1 VLWGEPDGVRLA
13 ALPDLI
19 TSEGSE
25 MEISRRGETPILK
38 VENLATSYETRRGTV
53 DAVKDVSF
61 EIYQGESFG
70 IVGESGCG
78 KSTVAYSIVNSLG
91 RNGYIADG
99 KIIFKGRDLV
109 GRSEQELR
117 ALRGNDISM
126 VFQDPMLALNPTLR
140 IGTQLTEVLTVHSD
154 MTMEEA
160 RERCTRILRRV
171 YMPDTDLI
179 MMRYPHQLSG
189 GQQQRV
195 IIAMAL
201 LNDPDLLIM
210 DEPTTALDVTVE
222 AAVLDLIDEL
232 RHAFDAAILY
242 ISHNLGVIA
251 QVCDR
256 VGVMYVGTIVENASV
271 EDIFVEP
278 AHPYTSALTRC
289 VPRLGASKESSHL
302 RPVPGRIPSPNDVP
316 AGCLFAPR
324 CECSGEA
331 CATDPPTLREV
342 SPGHYVRCHSDR
354 WQLSQLEGWEPPRQS
369 DRSSVRWRADG
380 LAALE
385 VDYLRKYYEQE
396 SRSVMSLV
404 GLGEKRYVQAVDGV
418 SFRLPRGA
426 TLGIVGE
433 SGCGKS
439 TLARTVVG
447 LESVTDG
454 SLMFLDVDITEP
466 VEARDVDTIRELQ
479 MVFQNPD
486 STLNP
491 SFSVGYQIARS
502 LRQFKKP
509 GERKLKEEVN
519 RLLNAVYLDE
529 GYYHRRPRQ
538 LSGGEKQRVA
548 IARAIATHPELV
560 LCDEPV
566 TSLDVSVQAAILNLL
581 LDLQEEYNI
590 SIVYISHDL
599 SVVRYFS
606 DYVAIMYLGQFV
618 EFGPTERIYTPPYH
632 PYTEA
637 LLAAVPIP
645 DPAVAQEHIRLEGTV
660 PSALNPP
667 SGCRF
672 HTRCPRRGLLP
683 QGGKIC
689 EEKVPPMRD
698 ITDTHRILCHLPLE
712 QLRAMKPIIR
722 DLTSDANG
730 VQDGQ

>member
-1 VLWGEPDGVRLA
+1 
-13 ALPDLI
+13 
-19 TSEGSE
+19 
-25 MEISRRGETPILK
+25 METNRRTETPILK
-38 VENLATSYETRRGTV
+38 VENLAASYETRSGTV
-53 DAVKDVSF
+53 KAVKDVSF
-61 EIYQGESFG
+61 GIYQGESFG

-91 RNGYIADG
+91 RNGYIAGG
-99 KIIFKGRDLV
+99 KIIFQGRNLV
-109 GRSEQELR
+109 GRNEEELR

-140 IGTQLTEVLTVHSD
+140 IGTQLTEVLTTHSD
-154 MTMEEA
+154 VTIEEA
-160 RERCTRILRRV
+160 RQRCIEVLSRV
-171 YMPDTDLI
+171 YMPDPELI
-179 MMRYPHQLSG
+179 MQRYPHQLSG

-201 LNDPDLLIM
+201 LNEPALLIM

-232 RHAFDAAILY
+232 RHEFDAAILY

-271 EDIFVEP
+271 EDIFADP
-278 AHPYTSALTRC
+278 AHPYTAALTRC
-289 VPRLGASKESSHL
+289 VPRLGSSKESSHL
-302 RPVPGRIPSPNDVP
+302 RPIAGRVPSPNDVP
-316 AGCLFAPR
+316 AGCLFEPR
-324 CECSGEA
+324 CGCSGEK
-331 CATDPPTLREV
+331 CPTEAPVLREI
-342 SPGHYVRCHSDR
+342 SPGHYVRCHSDA
-354 WQLSQLEGWEPPRQS
+354 WHLPEPKGWESPRERERAVSSSLWQS
-369 DRSSVRWRADG
+369 DRIAT
-380 LAALE
+380 LE
-385 VDYLRKYYEQE
+385 VHYLKKYYEQE
-396 SRSVMSLV
+396 SQSVKSLL

-439 TLARTVVG
+439 TLAKTVVG
-447 LESVTDG
+447 LESMTDG
-454 SLMFLDVDITEP
+454 SVRFLEIDISKP
-466 VEARDVDTIRELQ
+466 VEARDMDVIKELQ

-509 GERKLKEEVN
+509 DESDLKEEVN

-581 LDLQEEYNI
+581 LDLQTEH
-590 SIVYISHDL
+590 SITMVYISHDL

-606 DYVAIMYLGQFV
+606 DYVAVMYLGQFV
-618 EFGPTERIYTPPYH
+618 EFGPAERIYAPPYH

-637 LLAAVPIP
+637 LLAAAPIP
-645 DPAVAQEHIRLEGTV
+645 DPAVQQEHIRLEGTV
-660 PSALNPP
+660 PSALAPP
-667 SGCRF
+667 TGCRF
-672 HTRCPRRGLLP
+672 HTRCPRRHQLP
-683 QGGKIC
+683 EGGKIC
-689 EEKVPPMRD
+689 EKEEPPLQD
-698 ITDTHRILCHLPLE
+698 IAGDHRILCHLPLE
-712 QLRAMKPIIR
+712 QLRAMEPVIHG
-722 DLTSDANG
+722 LAEG
-730 VQDGQ
+730 